1 MEANTILQPVI
12 ALGLWSGVMMIWMYV
27 TRIPAIAG
35 ADIPEDDMGHPVG
48 MSYLP
53 SHVRRIADNYNH
65 LFEQPT
71 LFYATCLVIAVA
83 GHVDATAVYAAWAFV
98 ILRVVHSLIQ
108 STVNVVVM
116 RFGIFML
123 SWVALLVLLI
133 REALVIF

>member
-53 SHVRRIADNYNH
+53 SQVRRIADNYNH

-83 GHVDATAVYAAWAFV
+83 GHADATAVYAAWTFV
-98 ILRVVHSLIQ
+98 VLRVVHSLVQ
-108 STVNVVVM
+108 ATVNIVVL
-116 RFGIFML
+116 RFGIFVL
-123 SWVALLVLLI
+123 SWLALLTLLV
-133 REALVIF
+133 REALILF

>member
-71 LFYATCLVIAVA
+71 LFYATCLVIAAA

-108 STVNVVVM
+108 STVNVVVL
-116 RFGIFML
+116 RFGIFMF

-133 REALVIF
+133 REALVLF

>member
-108 STVNVVVM
+108 S
-116 RFGIFML
+116 
-123 SWVALLVLLI
+123 S
-133 REALVIF
+133 

>member
-12 ALGLWSGVMMIWMYV
+12 ALCLWSGVMMIWMYV

-35 ADIPEDDMGHPVG
+35 ADIPEDDMGHQVG

-108 STVNVVVM
+108 STVNVVVL

-133 REALVIF
+133 REALAIF

>member
-12 ALGLWSGVMMIWMYV
+12 ALGLWSGVMMVWMYV
-27 TRIPAIAG
+27 TRIPAIAS

-98 ILRVVHSLIQ
+98 ILRIVHSLIQ
-108 STVNVVVM
+108 STVNVVVL
-116 RFGIFML
+116 RFGIFVL
-123 SWVALLVLLI
+123 SWLALLVLLI